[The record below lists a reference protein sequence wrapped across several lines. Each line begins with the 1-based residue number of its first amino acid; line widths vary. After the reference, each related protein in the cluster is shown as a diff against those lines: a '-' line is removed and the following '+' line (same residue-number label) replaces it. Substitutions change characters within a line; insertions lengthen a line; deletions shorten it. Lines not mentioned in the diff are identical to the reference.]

1 MSNPRLAEEQA
12 LELAEIFR
20 MLGDANRLRIAVV
33 CLGEP
38 LCVSAIAGQ
47 VRLSP
52 ALVSHHL
59 RVLRAAR
66 FLIGRKRGKHVFYA
80 AADDRVR
87 CIVRDMVAHVA
98 DVRELAD
105 AEAEERTGHQDRGS
119 SPMPR
124 RA

>member
-1 MSNPRLAEEQA
+1 MSEPSLVEEQALELAEEQA

-20 MLGDANRLRIAVV
+20 MLGDPNRLRIAVV

-38 LCVSAIAGQ
+38 LCVSAIADH

-66 FLIGRKRGKHVFYA
+66 FLTARKRGKQVFYA

-87 CIVRDMVAHVA
+87 CVIRDMLGHVAEVRDIA
-98 DVRELAD
+98 E
-105 AEAEERTGHQDRGS
+105 AEAEEDKNGRC
-119 SPMPR
+119 
-124 RA
+124 